1 MVRDVDAPSEV
12 IWSRILDFEAYP
24 RMIKGCDDCRVYAT
38 EQTAE
43 PPVDLDR
50 DEKRFLCSFT
60 VDGQRRLLVT
70 VSDQLND
77 RELLR
82 EHPVVRL

>member
-38 EQTAE
+38 EQT
-43 PPVDLDR
+43 
-50 DEKRFLCSFT
+50 
-60 VDGQRRLLVT
+60 DGQQVIGRIRA
-70 VSDQLND
+70 
-77 RELLR
+77 RAR
-82 EHPVVRL
+82 YY